1 LKNEKL
7 YKNKKKLIKIKG
19 KINEFNGKSILTKK
33 AIIIKNE
40 NPYPKSDATIL
51 FIELLNKNCLTVK
64 E

>member
-1 LKNEKL
+1 MKI
-7 YKNKKKLIKIKG
+7 YIKIKTNKNYG

-51 FIELLNKNCLTVK
+51 FIEPLNKNCLTVK